1 MLTCWLIP
9 EWPATHTHKS
19 NKQYIDPSSW
29 DFESNWISKLCEQ
42 VNHTATQPRFTC
54 IQWPYNIYSCAYIY
68 IYIWV
73 SINRGTPNGWF
84 INGKSYKHGW
94 SRGTPISGNLDINV
108 YIYIYTHTYCKPTI
122 QLKFQ
127 AAWNDPCDPSAGAQD
142 SDCPSPAKSWW
153 ATQGYLLVGWLSLL
167 QPLLFCS
174 SMVHYSLIISFIGYT
189 PVKLRQRWKTRHECR
204 SLSDRGFPHGF
215 STSKRLP

>member
-108 YIYIYTHTYCKPTI
+108 YIYIYTLIVNPPFSSNSKLPGMILAIHLLERKTPTVQVLRKVDGLPRVTY
-122 QLKFQ
+122 
-127 AAWNDPCDPSAGAQD
+127 
-142 SDCPSPAKSWW
+142 
-153 ATQGYLLVGWLSLL
+153 
-167 QPLLFCS
+167 
-174 SMVHYSLIISFIGYT
+174 
-189 PVKLRQRWKTRHECR
+189 
-204 SLSDRGFPHGF
+204 
-215 STSKRLP
+215 